1 MTSDPRVPE
10 MRAVELTGEE
20 LALLRASIAFH
31 ARHISDP
38 ALRERLESTVA
49 KLNNLVSRLR
59 AA

>member
-1 MTSDPRVPE
+1 